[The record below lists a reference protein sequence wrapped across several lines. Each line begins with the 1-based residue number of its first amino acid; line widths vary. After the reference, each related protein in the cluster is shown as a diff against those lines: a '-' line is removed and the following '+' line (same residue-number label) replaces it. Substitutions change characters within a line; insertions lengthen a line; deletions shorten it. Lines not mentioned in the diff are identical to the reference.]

1 MKKLRYALEA
11 ALLFLLF
18 GIFRIL
24 GPERASAIGGWI
36 GRTVGPRLAA
46 SRKARKN
53 IERAFPELSAARQHE
68 ILKGMWD
75 NLGRVIAEYP
85 HLERLSRDYTI
96 ITGKEN
102 LERLFQSGSPA
113 VFFGAHL
120 GNWEINCPAFY
131 TQFNK
136 EIDLTYREPNNPW
149 TASLLNKARSLGG
162 RLKGFRKAA
171 ESGRPIIAS
180 LRSGR
185 YLGILID
192 QKYNEGVSVPFFG
205 HPAMTNPIFV
215 QLAQRFECP
224 LIPAKIVRKMGCR
237 FEGTIELPLKTHD
250 DNGQPLPVETVI
262 AQAHEII
269 EKWIRE
275 NPEQWLWLHRRWPD
289 AKKDHEAQQDS

>member
-1 MKKLRYALEA
+1 MKKLRYGLEA
-11 ALLFLLF
+11 LLLFILL
-18 GIFRIL
+18 GLFRIL
-24 GPERASAIGGWI
+24 GPERASACGGWI
-36 GRTVGPRLAA
+36 GRTIGPRLAA

-53 IERAFPELSAARQHE
+53 IERAFPESSTARQNE

-85 HLERLSRDYTI
+85 HLERLSRDFTVI
-96 ITGKEN
+96 RGKEN
-102 LERLFQSGSPA
+102 LEPVFQSGGPA

-131 TQFNK
+131 TQFGK

-149 TASLLNKARSLGG
+149 TAALLNKARSLGG

-171 ESGRPIIAS
+171 ESGRPILAS
-180 LRSGR
+180 LREGR

-192 QKYNEGVSVPFFG
+192 QKYNEGLAVPFFG

-224 LIPAKIVRKMGCR
+224 LIPAKIVRKKGCR
-237 FEGTIELPLKTHD
+237 FEGTIEKPLKTSD
-250 DNGQPLPVETVI
+250 DREQPLPVEDVI
-262 AQAHEII
+262 IQAHKVI
-269 EKWIRE
+269 EAWIRE

-289 AKKDHEAQQDS
+289 TPQDHKNQQDS